1 MRGHTYF
8 VKTLTFALLP
18 GAQLRLCGVLIGLR
32 IHCRVRTHGFSK
44 LVEQTIRLR
53 LPTTWKMNRN
63 SFLNCDT
70 VIIIIRLTLNQLS
83 RLGRLW
89 FRKLLLELSG
99 IIVIVVE
106 LLLVVILLLI
116 VVEFLRLLLLELIA
130 LLLLVV

>member
-8 VKTLTFALLP
+8 AKTLTFALLP
-18 GAQLRLCGVLIGLR
+18 GAQLRLFGVLIALR
-32 IHCRVRTHGFSK
+32 ICTSVRTHGFSK
-44 LVEQTIRLR
+44 LVEQNIILR

-70 VIIIIRLTLNQLS
+70 AIIIIGLTLNQLS

-99 IIVIVVE
+99 IVIIVVE
-106 LLLVVILLLI
+106 LLLVVILLLV